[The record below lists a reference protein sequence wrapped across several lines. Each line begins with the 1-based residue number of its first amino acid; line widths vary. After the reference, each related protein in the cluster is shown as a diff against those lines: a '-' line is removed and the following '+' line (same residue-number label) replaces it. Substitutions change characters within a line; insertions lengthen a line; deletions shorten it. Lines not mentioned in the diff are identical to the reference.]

1 MSHGFITDSVGRSP
15 DMTSGVQEQ
24 DTDLTGYLSVG
35 LRSSLMPRFRP
46 WRACVVFVSH
56 DTMKQQ
62 KGRSI

>member
-1 MSHGFITDSVGRSP
+1 
-15 DMTSGVQEQ
+15 MTSGVMEQ

-35 LRSSLMPRFRP
+35 LRSSLMPRFRS

-62 KGRSI
+62 RGRSI

>member
-1 MSHGFITDSVGRSP
+1 
-15 DMTSGVQEQ
+15 MTSGVMEQ

-46 WRACVVFVSH
+46 WRACVVFVSR